1 MVWQQIIAGPN
12 MVVKGWKHIGLLNTF
27 DCDLQT
33 QTMEENM
40 KNNWF
45 TAEKITLN
53 ECVSIRVRKAQIHN
67 KYTLY
72 SNEEKT
78 IIFLVPNLQ
87 FHNSSW

>member
-45 TAEKITLN
+45 TTKKINIERMCLN
-53 ECVSIRVRKAQIHN
+53 KG
-67 KYTLY
+67 
-72 SNEEKT
+72 EEGT
-78 IIFLVPNLQ
+78 NP
-87 FHNSSW
+87 